1 MKTRKLLLLL
11 ALAAATTGMQ
21 AQRIKGSDTVLP
33 IAQQTA
39 ERFMTLNPSARVTVT
54 GGGTGVGI
62 SALLDQ
68 TTDIAMAS
76 RAIKFSEKMKA
87 KAAGEDLAEVPI
99 AYDALAVVVHPSN
112 PVKQLTRQQLED
124 IFRGKVT
131 NWQQVG
137 GDDRKIVVYS
147 RETSSGTYEFFK
159 ESVLKNKN
167 YMSSSLSMPATGAI
181 IQSVSQTRGAIGYVG
196 LAYVSP
202 RIKTLAVSYDGQHYA
217 APTLENGISKENYYL
232 NIAQTVLE
240 RATCLRRVYGA
251 IIVKNDEIIS
261 TGYNGSPR
269 GRKNCVDMGFCTREA
284 MQVPRGE
291 RYELCRSVHAE
302 ANAIIS
308 ASRRDMVGGTLY
320 LVGRN
325 AQTGE
330 LLTDA
335 TSCPMCRR
343 MVINAGLAR
352 VVIRR
357 TPEEFTVVD
366 VEEWVRTDDLALPEK
381 I

>member
-39 ERFMTLNPSARVTVT
+39 ERFMPLNPSARVTVT

-112 PVKQLTRQQLED
+112 PV

-217 APTLENGISKENYYL
+217 APTLENAINKTYPIVRPLYY
-232 NIAQTVLE
+232 
-240 RATCLRRVYGA
+240 Y
-251 IIVKNDEIIS
+251 
-261 TGYNGSPR
+261 YN
-269 GRKNCVDMGFCTREA
+269 RKNA
-284 MQVPRGE
+284 
-291 RYELCRSVHAE
+291 SVVATLLDFILS
-302 ANAIIS
+302 AAGQKIIKES
-308 ASRRDMVGGTLY
+308 GYIPVH
-320 LVGRN
+320 N
-325 AQTGE
+325 E
-330 LLTDA
+330 
-335 TSCPMCRR
+335 
-343 MVINAGLAR
+343 
-352 VVIRR
+352 
-357 TPEEFTVVD
+357 
-366 VEEWVRTDDLALPEK
+366 
-381 I
+381 

>member
-112 PVKQLTRQQLED
+112 PVTQLTRQQLED
-124 IFRGKVT
+124 IFRGKIT

-147 RETSSGTYEFFK
+147 RETSSGYLR
-159 ESVLKNKN
+159 VLQGKRTEKQELHEQQSLHACHGSHYPIRQPN
-167 YMSSSLSMPATGAI
+167 SRSHRICGSSLCIA
-181 IQSVSQTRGAIGYVG
+181 
-196 LAYVSP
+196 AYQDA
-202 RIKTLAVSYDGQHYA
+202 RRFIR
-217 APTLENGISKENYYL
+217 
-232 NIAQTVLE
+232 
-240 RATCLRRVYGA
+240 RAT
-251 IIVKNDEIIS
+251 
-261 TGYNGSPR
+261 
-269 GRKNCVDMGFCTREA
+269 
-284 MQVPRGE
+284 
-291 RYELCRSVHAE
+291 LCRSHA
-302 ANAIIS
+302 
-308 ASRRDMVGGTLY
+308 
-320 LVGRN
+320 
-325 AQTGE
+325 GE
-330 LLTDA
+330 
-335 TSCPMCRR
+335 CHQ
-343 MVINAGLAR
+343 
-352 VVIRR
+352 
-357 TPEEFTVVD
+357 
-366 VEEWVRTDDLALPEK
+366 
-381 I
+381 